1 MTEDQTMHV
10 TITKKQQRFV
20 AWTSDV
26 LVYIVVLNLFV
37 EFNDAIVIESFWIS
51 ILTAVLLQGLISIVK
66 RLEHRVGSFFGPRD
80 GTLSRVL
87 EITAKFLILF
97 TSKLIILE
105 VVNFVFGD
113 QVELGHFVDVLVL
126 ILTMMAARAIFGKI
140 YADLGK
146 IDSGKA

>member
-1 MTEDQTMHV
+1 MTGDQAMHATV
-10 TITKKQQRFV
+10 TERQHRFESW
-20 AWTSDV
+20 ATDV

-37 EFNDAIVIESFWIS
+37 EFNDAIIIESFWIS

-66 RLEHRVGSFFGPRD
+66 RLEHRVGDFFEQRG

-87 EITAKFLILF
+87 GITVKFLILF

-113 QVELGHFVDVLVL
+113 EVELGHFVDVLVL
-126 ILTMMAARAIFGKI
+126 ILTMMAARAIVGKI
-140 YADLGK
+140 YVSLGEIEPSK
-146 IDSGKA
+146 E